1 FIYLLP
7 NELLIYIAEYLPK
20 KSLRRL
26 TQVSQLF
33 REIASPR
40 YFECVGFKPPVHFE
54 GLSVNHGSCKA
65 LPVWRRTNAFMVPST
80 LWFTASRQTSDAE
93 FKMLD
98 VFFAS
103 LGEGSIRHVF
113 LYFFS
118 GPSDVMPS
126 LVSLLESIQQ
136 SGCRELYCHGFEWL
150 WRSRHSFTIPTS
162 TCESRLTRL
171 ELHSS
176 LLFSGLAIPFTLKTL
191 QSAPLEKL
199 VLTDTSLTATQ
210 WSSFLEPLYLPHLCI
225 LAVDDHCPGRSLALF
240 LLCHQITDL
249 SISSRAYPCTR
260 PSQKS
265 VTFRKSTILG
275 KLSALQQLTASPF
288 SIHSL
293 MRHVN
298 VSGNFQCLTIELHQR
313 PLEKYLL
320 FDALCCT
327 NHFPG
332 LPQLWVSVPVGVSL
346 DTLAYPDMVH
356 HFCLVQELTL
366 QMDDSESD
374 DIIVSYYNII

>member
-1 FIYLLP
+1 M
-7 NELLIYIAEYLPK
+7 
-20 KSLRRL
+20 
-26 TQVSQLF
+26 
-33 REIASPR
+33 
-40 YFECVGFKPPVHFE
+40 
-54 GLSVNHGSCKA
+54 
-65 LPVWRRTNAFMVPST
+65 WRRTNAFMVPST
-80 LWFTASRQTSDAE
+80 LWFTTSCQTSDAE

-103 LGEGSIRHVF
+103 LGEGSIHCVF

-118 GPSDVMPS
+118 GPSNVTPS

-150 WRSRHSFTIPTS
+150 WCSRHSFTIPTS
-162 TCESRLTRL
+162 TCKSRLTRL
-171 ELHSS
+171 ELCSS

-191 QSAPLEKL
+191 RSAPLKKL

-210 WSSFLEPLYLPHLCI
+210 WSSFLEPHYLPHLRI
-225 LAVDDHCPGRSLALF
+225 LAVDDRCPGHSLALF

-265 VTFRKSTILG
+265 VMFRKSTILG
-275 KLSALQQLTASPF
+275 KLSALQRLTASPF

-298 VSGNFQCLTIELHQR
+298 VSGNF
-313 PLEKYLL
+313 
-320 FDALCCT
+320 
-327 NHFPG
+327 
-332 LPQLWVSVPVGVSL
+332 
-346 DTLAYPDMVH
+346 
-356 HFCLVQELTL
+356 
-366 QMDDSESD
+366 
-374 DIIVSYYNII
+374 